1 MRNLKQTLF
10 ATGAL
15 LLSSL
20 SGAMAETFHLSHV
33 LAADDP
39 LNLAALRFAEVVKEK
54 TAGRV
59 DIQVHPAASLSGLKD
74 GVEGVRLGTVDISLP
89 DSGTIGNWVS
99 EIGILNLPFVF
110 SSWEHADRVF
120 DTSVDKWFAD
130 PIRQNVNAVL
140 LSAAP
145 MGFRVIMTSGK
156 EVNAASD
163 LSGIKMRVPEIPVL
177 IQTFTAVGANV
188 SPIPWGESYTALQTG
203 VVEGIEGS
211 PVALNGLR
219 AYEVTKFAARTNH
232 ILLDALMIM
241 NAQKF
246 DALSPQ
252 DQQVMRTAA
261 KEIMGDW
268 LYEQRRG
275 AEDKAWSVIGE
286 HVKANS
292 QPDIE
297 SFRATMKPVVAT
309 FVEKNNLQPVYDELR
324 SLDQK

>member
-1 MRNLKQTLF
+1 MKTLNRTI
-10 ATGAL
+10 AAAGVLLASTVGGAF
-15 LLSSL
+15 
-20 SGAMAETFHLSHV
+20 AETFHLSHV

-39 LNLAALRFAEVVKEK
+39 ANVAALKFAEEVKAK
-54 TAGRV
+54 TQGRV
-59 DIQVHPAASLSGLKD
+59 EIQVHPAASLSGLKD
-74 GVEGVRLGTVDISLP
+74 GVEGVRLGTVDMSLP

-99 EIGILNLPFVF
+99 EIGILNLPFMF
-110 SSWEHADRVF
+110 SSWEHADKVF
-120 DTSVDKWFAD
+120 DSSVDKWFGDAL
-130 PIRQNVNAVL
+130 RQNVNAVL

-145 MGFRVIMTSGK
+145 IGFRVIMTKDK

-163 LSGIKMRVPEIPVL
+163 LAGIKMRVPEIPVL
-177 IQTFTAVGANV
+177 IATFGAVGANV

-219 AYEVTKFAARTNH
+219 AHEVTKFAARTNH
-232 ILLDALMIM
+232 ILLDALLIV

-246 DALSPQ
+246 DALSPE
-252 DQQVMRTAA
+252 DQQVLRTAA

-275 AEDKAWSVIGE
+275 AEDTAWSTMGQ

-292 QPDIE
+292 SPDIQ
-297 SFRATMKPVVAT
+297 SFRDAMGPVVSA
-309 FVEKNNLQPVYDELR
+309 FVEKNKLQAVYDELR
-324 SLDQK
+324 GLDK